1 MPTNKISPDLSG
13 TAFVVNVSRFE
24 KVMLSKDIYAHLWI
38 TDEARELYSRVQS
51 EVYPYDDLFISL
63 RHRFFYEKQKEFIKT
78 HNNPAIINIGSGFTN
93 YPFLL
98 EGKFEYVEV
107 DLENII
113 YYKKERIEKF
123 IQEAIIPFRDVYYY
137 PIDLRNVIDREYLRS
152 KLNGAIASSNRSLI
166 IMEGLTFFLDEN
178 TLDYLFKTLG
188 SIQKKGSEIIFD
200 FWKPDAMTY
209 PVLQKLK
216 TFLEGNFGYKLQD
229 YYLFDKDYIE
239 SKKDFVISEMKSI
252 QDIEKEYASTN
263 IFENKDNVIPANL
276 CTLVKL

>member
-1 MPTNKISPDLSG
+1 MPTNKIEHDLSG
-13 TAFVVNVSRFE
+13 TAFVVNVSRSE

-38 TDEARELYSRVQS
+38 TDAARDYYKQLQEN
-51 EVYPYDDLFISL
+51 VYTYDDLFISL
-63 RHRFFYEKQKEFIKT
+63 RHRFFFEKQKEFIKT
-78 HNNPAIINIGSGFTN
+78 HSNPAIINIGSGFTN

-98 EGKFEYVEV
+98 EGKFEYIEV

-152 KLNGAIASSNRSLI
+152 KLNGAVASSNRSMI

-188 SIQKKGSEIIFD
+188 SIQKKGSEIVFD
-200 FWKPDAMTY
+200 FWKPDSMTY

-216 TFLEGNFGYKLQD
+216 TYLENNFGYTMKD

-239 SKKDFVISEMKSI
+239 SKKDFVISEI
-252 QDIEKEYASTN
+252 RTIAEVEKQYAGTN
-263 IFENKDNVIPANL
+263 TFENRENVIPANL

>member
-1 MPTNKISPDLSG
+1 MPTNKIEHDLSG
-13 TAFVVNVSRFE
+13 TAFVVNVSRSE
-24 KVMLSKDIYAHLWI
+24 KVMISKDIYAHLWI
-38 TDEARELYSRVQS
+38 TDAARKYYDELN
-51 EVYPYDDLFISL
+51 ENVYKFDDLFISL

-98 EGKFEYVEV
+98 EGKFEYIEV

-113 YYKKERIEKF
+113 YYKKERIQKF

-152 KLNGAIASSNRSLI
+152 KLNGAIASSNRSMI

-188 SIQKKGSEIIFD
+188 SIQKKGSEIVFD

-216 TFLEGNFGYKLQD
+216 SYLENNFGYTMKD
-229 YYLFDKDYIE
+229 YFLFDKDYIE
-239 SKKDFVISEMKSI
+239 SKRDFVISEIMPI
-252 QDIEKEYASTN
+252 QEIEKHYAGTN
-263 IFENKDNVIPANL
+263 IFENKENVIPANL